1 MSYNKKIWKT
11 GDYVTQED
19 INNIENG
26 IYEAHK
32 DIANI
37 NTNISNMNNDLG
49 TATLNTTDKTLKG
62 AINEL
67 FQSVS
72 NGKELIASAIT
83 DKGVTTSNTSTF
95 QQMANNIKKIN
106 TQYSDGDLA
115 TTILNMQYA
124 SAHEAIPNISG
135 ADWTNAP
142 RAGKSY
148 TIPTQSCDDC
158 ANGTHT
164 ATEEYTAGSLWT
176 TFGQWATVYKITDCE
191 LVENVG
197 VEITD
202 FKMWRYNENTS
213 EWLLVNEGFDYGNF
227 YLEDFWDDGN
237 ASFDSHKVLSSD
249 KKSYKCLMNSD
260 TSGRCFHPFS
270 PQLKWADVG
279 FDPNTNPCYVV
290 AQAKARLIVWDESGP
305 DNRDSANLCINV
317 GGDYWIRQGATFD
330 NQWRHNS
337 DMMIGY
343 FKKLTNDWRYV
354 YMTTCPSDWSNG
366 FPCDSN
372 SEGGST
378 PIYDPIQ
385 LSLASTMNCELGSA
399 FEITYSTNV
408 EAIKHEMSWDGGNT
422 YYEIYPSAFGTTY
435 TCSHEAITDTTW
447 NPVDRYIR
455 VTDINGNTATGS
467 ISITIVY
474 NEEIQLSLISDMTVN
489 KNEAFTITY
498 STNIPAVKHEFSWDG
513 GDTYWDKTSE
523 IISNG
528 TNYTYNHNAET
539 SYDSFNMAI
548 RVTDTNGNISIK
560 TFTITFNSTEELI
573 YYGITFNLSHCFSSN
588 ELTKVLKNN
597 SYSTIITTESGYT
610 LESITVGMGGNDITS
625 NVVSGNTI
633 TINNVT
639 ADIYISAKAT
649 SSTVTEIV
657 LNNISN
663 IRVNKG
669 EKFNIS
675 YSTNIQAVKHEFSW
689 DGGSTFWDKTS
700 EITSSGTNYTY
711 LHNADT
717 EYDSFN
723 MAIRVTDAN
732 GNTSTQ
738 VFTIVFNNTTSDDF
752 VFTQYE
758 RLNDGIV
765 TDTTDGTYYATI
777 NKNSV
782 TPSATYNI
790 SLNLASY
797 ICICFYDSSD
807 NYLGNNS
814 GGYIENHTSTWSPG
828 ALSTT
833 FTIPSNAF
841 YIRACATGDGT
852 QITGTLTKTTQSQP
866 DLGDSNLLD
875 SNGAYLVED
884 FSSGTIDPN
893 KWTYELG
900 WVRNG
905 ETQRYVNTNAIV
917 NDGILELRGIKD
929 GDGNWTSSSIISKG
943 RFAFMYGKI
952 EARIKFCNYWG
963 SFPAFWT
970 LGDSFEFGY
979 NEWSSPSTLGEWWA
993 YCGEFDVVEFY
1004 SGNLT
1009 CGTFFGYR
1017 EESGRVW
1024 YNNYDTGAWHTF
1036 AMEWLED
1043 GTLIFSIDGNE
1054 LSRTGATTNRAFHIP
1069 HFILCNQAVGASGG
1083 TPESWCTNMTTYVD
1097 WIKYYPTSTDN
1108 LVLNSSNFSLEVTD
1122 PNDSAHN
1129 CMVRP
1134 IFNDNCINKSLTWTS
1149 SNTDIIIC
1157 HSGLCSSWA
1166 GANGTS
1172 TITATSQSGATAN
1185 ITLTVND
1192 GIIRQS

>member
-1 MSYNKKIWKT
+1 MSYNKKNWKT

-32 DIANI
+32 DIANINTNIADINTNISNTNEDISNI

-67 FQSVS
+67 FQNVS
-72 NGKELIASAIT
+72 DGKELIASAIT
-83 DKGVTTSNTSTF
+83 DKGVITSNADTF
-95 QQMANNIKKIN
+95 QQMANNI
-106 TQYSDGDLA
+106 
-115 TTILNMQYA
+115 
-124 SAHEAIPNISG
+124 
-135 ADWTNAP
+135 
-142 RAGKSY
+142 R
-148 TIPTQSCDDC
+148 
-158 ANGTHT
+158 
-164 ATEEYTAGSLWT
+164 
-176 TFGQWATVYKITDCE
+176 
-191 LVENVG
+191 
-197 VEITD
+197 
-202 FKMWRYNENTS
+202 
-213 EWLLVNEGFDYGNF
+213 
-227 YLEDFWDDGN
+227 
-237 ASFDSHKVLSSD
+237 
-249 KKSYKCLMNSD
+249 
-260 TSGRCFHPFS
+260 
-270 PQLKWADVG
+270 
-279 FDPNTNPCYVV
+279 
-290 AQAKARLIVWDESGP
+290 
-305 DNRDSANLCINV
+305 
-317 GGDYWIRQGATFD
+317 
-330 NQWRHNS
+330 
-337 DMMIGY
+337 
-343 FKKLTNDWRYV
+343 
-354 YMTTCPSDWSNG
+354 
-366 FPCDSN
+366 
-372 SEGGST
+372 
-378 PIYDPIQ
+378 
-385 LSLASTMNCELGSA
+385 
-399 FEITYSTNV
+399 
-408 EAIKHEMSWDGGNT
+408 
-422 YYEIYPSAFGTTY
+422 
-435 TCSHEAITDTTW
+435 
-447 NPVDRYIR
+447 
-455 VTDINGNTATGS
+455 
-467 ISITIVY
+467 SITIK
-474 NEEIQLSLISDMTVN
+474 EDIIQIVLNDISNIRVN
-489 KNEAFTITY
+489 KGEKFNISY
-498 STNIPAVKHEFSWDG
+498 STNIQAVKHEFSWDG
-513 GDTYWDKTSE
+513 GSTFWDKTSE
-523 IISNG
+523 ITSSG
-528 TNYTYNHNAET
+528 TNYTYIHNEET
-539 SYDSFNMAI
+539 SINSFNMAI
-548 RVTDTNGNISIK
+548 RVTDSNGNTSTK

-588 ELTKVLKNN
+588 ELTKALKNN

-657 LNNISN
+657 LNDISN

-758 RLNDGIV
+758 RLNNGIV
-765 TDTTDGTYYATI
+765 TDTTDGTYYTTI

-814 GGYIENHTSTWSPG
+814 GGYIEDHTSNWSPG

-833 FTIPSNAF
+833 FVIPSNAF
-841 YIRACATGDGT
+841 YMRACATGDGT
-852 QITGTLTKTTQSQP
+852 QITGTLTKSGTVTPEQP
-866 DLGDSNLLD
+866 SPSDLLD
-875 SNGAYLVED
+875 DTGAYVVED
-884 FSSGTIDPN
+884 FSSGTIDSN

-929 GDGNWTSSSIISKG
+929 SDGNWTSSSIISKG

-1009 CGTFFGYR
+1009 CGTFFGNR

-1108 LVLNSSNFSLEVTD
+1108 LVLNSSDFSLEVTD

-1134 IFNDNCINKSLTWTS
+1134 IFNDNCINKSLTWSS
-1149 SNTDIIIC
+1149 SNTDVIIC